1 MRSLRACCFLAQ
13 LRSLGR
19 ICSYL
24 CEITHLNP
32 MFGHPWINCIRCVY
46 RGSQARG
53 RGHSLPTRACSV
65 TTITG
70 CFLGAV
76 VVYFC
81 WVVNLSA
88 FITLDHYNIM
98 QDPPLRLSAL
108 FKYIPAA
115 DNVTN
120 VSTQFSRGNIS
131 TNQSWA
137 PVLDATYTIQRCT
150 LDSPMPSV
158 VIV

>member
-1 MRSLRACCFLAQ
+1 MRSLRVCCFLAQ

-19 ICSYL
+19 ICQYL

-32 MFGHPWINCIRCVY
+32 MFGHLWINCIRCVY

-53 RGHSLPTRACSV
+53 RGHSLPTRVCFF

-70 CFLGAV
+70 CLLGAV

-81 WVVNLSA
+81 WVVYLSA

-98 QDPPLRLSAL
+98 QDVCRDRLL
-108 FKYIPAA
+108 
-115 DNVTN
+115 VG
-120 VSTQFSRGNIS
+120 FSPHVCGNCLWELTS
-131 TNQSWA
+131 VCS
-137 PVLDATYTIQRCT
+137 PVF
-150 LDSPMPSV
+150 P
-158 VIV
+158 